1 MRRGGGG
8 FNGKDPLIYLFI
20 FKFAKGSTCSVLES
34 KHHLFELQVHHR
46 LELFPESMATIQE
59 KYLEEKFAE
68 MEEDLYNSRLLTKDL
83 SFSSSEAQ
91 TVMFQA
97 DEKFLQM
104 FKEIKERASQ
114 ILKAVIIKTDAKSLH
129 AKVN

>member
-1 MRRGGGG
+1 
-8 FNGKDPLIYLFI
+8 
-20 FKFAKGSTCSVLES
+20 
-34 KHHLFELQVHHR
+34 
-46 LELFPESMATIQE
+46 MATIQE

-91 TVMFQA
+91 TVMSQA

-114 ILKAVIIKTDAKSLH
+114 ILNAVIIKTDAKSLH